1 MILGIPIVVLAYVA
15 SAIGVA
21 MVIPQIQRIVRHP
34 SMGGVSPWT
43 WAITVVS
50 CSLWMTYGVRTGSM
64 PQIPGNVLLISGAV
78 AVVLLVPA
86 AWSRTVR
93 AAGLA
98 VASAVLVVG
107 STFLAPDA
115 VGFVAL
121 GIGLFGMWPQVFETV
136 WLRRG
141 QGPSAVSLT
150 STALKL
156 ASQILWLTFA
166 VVSSDLPVL
175 TAASMMLVTN
185 SIVASVE
192 LSRRRAA
199 SAHLQPEAARE
210 LVGARA

>member
-1 MILGIPIVVLAYVA
+1 MSISVDVLAYIA

-21 MVIPQIQRIVRHP
+21 MVVPQIQRIVRHP

-50 CSLWMTYGVRTGSM
+50 CSLWMSYGVRTGSM

-86 AWSRTVR
+86 AWGRTAR
-93 AAGLA
+93 AAALA
-98 VASAVLVVG
+98 STSAVLVAG
-107 STFLAPDA
+107 STFLPAEA
-115 VGFVAL
+115 VGFLAL

-156 ASQILWLTFA
+156 ASQVLWLSFA
-166 VVSSDLPVL
+166 VLSTDLPVL
-175 TAASMMLVTN
+175 VAASMMLVTN
-185 SIVASVE
+185 TIVATVE
-192 LSRRRAA
+192 LARRRAA
-199 SAHLQPEAARE
+199 APVLEPALECE
-210 LVGARA
+210 LVAADA